1 MARGADTELV
11 RRLRAGDGSAFAE
24 LDRRHRRA
32 LTAYARRLLR
42 SEHDAEDVV
51 QDALLSAHRTLTDPD
66 RPDVADLKPWL
77 YALVRNRA
85 IDEVRRA
92 RRTDV
97 ELADERLPSTEGDPA
112 MILHRK
118 ETVRRLVEDIAELPD
133 QQRTALLMR
142 EVDGVRAEEV
152 GAHLGVSTQ
161 AAQMLVARA
170 RGALVRAR
178 GARDASCHE
187 IRDQLSLAYEQGVRA
202 TEHALRHV
210 QDCPSCRAFR
220 RDLRRVDRRLAA
232 LTPPFWLA
240 LPVLAAKVGG
250 GGKLAAGAAA
260 ATLAVAG
267 AGLVILQE
275 DTVRE
280 GEPTPLR
287 LLGAGAATGQRI
299 SLGEKLP
306 PGTAITYAKV
316 EIPAGAPRDP
326 RSRTLRLTC
335 PGAMRAVGLA
345 VPDRELGLRY
355 RFTPPPDGRHR
366 YVLVRFADDI
376 LAAPLRTRLG
386 IVCKQPDALGS
397 VIANPRR
404 ARAGEEAGRICAEQE
419 NVLRSP
425 GRTYQGSVG
434 FGDRVVVL
442 RRSDSG
448 AWTRILTEFRLRGWV
463 RSSALCD

>member
-97 ELADERLPSTEGDPA
+97 ALPDERLPSTEGDPA

-118 ETVRRLVEDIAELPD
+118 EAVRRLVEDIAELPD

-142 EVDGVRAEEV
+142 EVDGVRAEQV

-187 IRDQLSLAYEQGVRA
+187 VRDQLALAYEQGVRA
-202 TEHALRHV
+202 TEHALRHA
-210 QDCPSCRAFR
+210 QGCPACRAFR

-240 LPVLAAKVGG
+240 LPVLAGKVG

-280 GEPTPLR
+280 GEPAPLR
-287 LLGAGAATGQRI
+287 LLGAGAATGRRV

-326 RSRTLRLTC
+326 RTRTLRLTC
-335 PGAMRAVGLA
+335 PGSMRAVGLA
-345 VPDRELGLRY
+345 VPERELGLHY
-355 RFTPPPDGRHR
+355 DFTPPLNGRSR
-366 YVLVRFADDI
+366 YLLVRFADDI

-404 ARAGEEAGRICAEQE
+404 ARAGEEAGRICVERE

-425 GRTYQGSVG
+425 GRLYQGSVD
-434 FGDRVVVL
+434 FGDLVVVL
-442 RRSDSG
+442 RRSASG
-448 AWTRILTEFRLRGWV
+448 RWTQILTEFRLRGWV